1 MPFTVATANKVLNKL
16 LRNQDFQ
23 HPSKI
28 YVSLHTGNP
37 GENGA
42 NEVTGGGYKRQ
53 LATFSAP
60 SNKQTSNP
68 SDIEFNNMPACTITH
83 IGLWDSETGGNFW
96 WGGQLVASRKIDA
109 GDTVRFKAGD
119 LDAILE

>member
-23 HPSKI
+23 HPSQI
-28 YVSLHTGNP
+28 YVSLHTGDP

-42 NEVTGGGYKRQ
+42 NEVTGGEYKRQ

-68 SDIEFNNMPACTITH
+68 SDIEFDNMPACTITH
-83 IGLWDSETGGNFW
+83 MGLWDAETEGNFW
-96 WGGQLVASRKIDA
+96 WGGQLVVSKQLDEGDA
-109 GDTVRFKAGD
+109 VRFFAGN
-119 LDAILE
+119 LDVILE

>member
-23 HPSKI
+23 HPSQI
-28 YVSLHTGNP
+28 YVSLHTGDP

-42 NEVTGGGYKRQ
+42 NEVTGGEYKRQ
-53 LATFSAP
+53 LVTFSTP

-68 SDIEFNNMPACTITH
+68 SDIEFVNMPACTITH
-83 IGLWDSETGGNFW
+83 MGLWDAETEGNFW
-96 WGGQLVASRKIDA
+96 WGGQLVASKQLDA

-119 LDAILE
+119 LDVILE

>member
-23 HPSKI
+23 HPSQI
-28 YVSLHTGNP
+28 YVSLHTGDP
-37 GENGA
+37 GEDGT

-53 LATFSAP
+53 LVTFSTP

-68 SDIEFNNMPACTITH
+68 SDIEFDNMPACTITH
-83 IGLWDSETGGNFW
+83 MGLWDAETEGNFW
-96 WGGQLVASRKIDA
+96 WGGQLVVSKQLDA

-119 LDAILE
+119 LDVILE